1 MPALPSS
8 LFEPVW
14 VQFAA
19 LWPEQPEFDP
29 SHPLGCHR
37 RRIPD
42 RVVFEHVIAALVH
55 GSGYERVASDACSD
69 RTIRRRLRLWA
80 DAGLGEQVHEL
91 ALDAYD
97 RMIGLDLTDVSAD
110 GAITKAP
117 CGGDRAGRSPVD
129 RGKGGMKRSTGVDGY
144 GIPLGMTG
152 ASANRHDSPLL
163 RDTFEACSTQL
174 RHRWPEQ
181 VTAHLDRG
189 YDNNRCRDL
198 LDELGFDAQIA
209 RKGVPAP
216 IQIGKRWVVERTN
229 SWMNSFGKIRRCT
242 DRDATIV
249 DFYLYLAAAIVT
261 IRQLIQRARTL
272 YRWDTR
278 PTTRRLK

>member
-8 LFEPVW
+8 LLEPVW

-19 LWPEQPEFDP
+19 LWPERPEFDP
-29 SHPLGCHR
+29 AHPLGCHR

-42 RVVFEHVIAALVH
+42 RVVFEHAIAALVH
-55 GSGYERVASDACSD
+55 GSGYERVASGHCSD

-97 RMIGLDLTDVSAD
+97 RMIGLDLADVSAD

-144 GIPLGMTG
+144 GIPLGITG
-152 ASANRHDSPLL
+152 APANRHDSPLL
-163 RDTFEACSTQL
+163 RDTFEACSAQL
-174 RHRWPEQ
+174 RHHWPEH

-189 YDNNRCRDL
+189 YDSRRTREL
-198 LDELGFDAQIA
+198 LDEIGFDAEIA

-216 IQIGKRWVVERTN
+216 VQVGKRWVVERT
-229 SWMNSFGKIRRCT
+229 KCAARRS
-242 DRDATIV
+242 V
-249 DFYLYLAAAIVT
+249 VSPV
-261 IRQLIQRARTL
+261 QLGG
-272 YRWDTR
+272 
-278 PTTRRLK
+278 TRREVPGSAG

>member
-1 MPALPSS
+1 L
-8 LFEPVW
+8 LEPVW
-14 VQFAA
+14 VQFDA
-19 LWPEQPEFDP
+19 LWPELPQVDP
-29 SHPLGCHR
+29 THPLGCHR

-42 RVVFEHVIAALVH
+42 RVVFEHVVAALVH
-55 GSGYERVASDACSD
+55 GSGYERVAASDCSD
-69 RTIRRRLRLWA
+69 RTIRRRLRVWA
-80 DAGLGEQVHEL
+80 EAGLGDQLHEL

-97 RMIGLDLTDVSAD
+97 RMIGLELADVSAD

-117 CGGDRAGRSPVD
+117 CGGERAGRSPVD

-144 GIPLGMTG
+144 GIPLGITG

-163 RDTFEACSTQL
+163 LRDTFEACGTQL

-181 VTAHLDRG
+181 VTAHLDRA
-189 YDNNRCRDL
+189 YDNGPTRAL
-198 LDELGFDAQIA
+198 LDELGFDAEIA

-216 IQIGKRWVVERTN
+216 VQVGKRWVVERTN
-229 SWMNSFGKIRRCT
+229 SWMNGFGKIRRCT
-242 DRDATIV
+242 DRNARII

-261 IRQLIQRARTL
+261 VRQLIQRARTL